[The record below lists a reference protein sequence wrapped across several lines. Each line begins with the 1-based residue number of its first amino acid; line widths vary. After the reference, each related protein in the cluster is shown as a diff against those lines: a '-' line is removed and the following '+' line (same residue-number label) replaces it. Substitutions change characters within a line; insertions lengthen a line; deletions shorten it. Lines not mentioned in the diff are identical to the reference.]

1 MKKQSLKKLSLG
13 RETVRILNERL
24 DAVAG
29 GFTRITC
36 ANSCDTAINSHC
48 DTCQQTSC

>member
-1 MKKQSLKKLSLG
+1 MKKQSLKKLALG
-13 RETVRILNERL
+13 RETVRML
-24 DAVAG
+24 DDQLGAVAG

-48 DTCQQTSC
+48 DTCNTSC